1 MDYGTKEGREALR
14 ICKRCLTRD
23 MADSEEVFRKLYDYI
38 ENLDSNIKT
47 EQAVYEERLRICR
60 ECDMLL
66 SGMCRSCGCYV
77 ELRAAVK
84 KNSCP
89 RKKW

>member
-1 MDYGTKEGREALR
+1 MQESEYTKGDNPLK
-14 ICKRCLTRD
+14 CKRCLIYE
-23 MADSEEVFRKLYDYI
+23 MAENSNIAKTITEYIAGLDIDIKSEETIYHNRL
-38 ENLDSNIKT
+38 NICK
-47 EQAVYEERLRICR
+47 

-77 ELRAAVK
+77 EMRAALQ
-84 KNSCP
+84 KNTCP